1 MQEAQNKTD
10 VNVFIDESGSIT
22 KTKVSQNQYFVM
34 AMLFTKDSTK
44 IKRQFRKGIASLLK
58 KPKFQHLMDKSNEIK
73 GSEVSENRK
82 KPIYDRILRNCGEDF
97 ELGIIVINNDHTTDE
112 FIRNHARTFNYVL
125 QLFLDNYFRN
135 KSAYAVNVNAMNL
148 MIDEQNIATDTRY
161 TLDDYLEQQFTVYHP
176 LCDHF
181 NVEYVDSKQHSMIQL
196 VDFIANTFY
205 RNLEKH
211 DEISR
216 ETVAMLKDKLIGGN
230 IFLFPNTYYTKL
242 FL

>member
-1 MQEAQNKTD
+1 MQETRETKD
-10 VNVFIDESGSIT
+10 ISVFIDESGSIT
-22 KTKVSQNQYFVM
+22 KTKVSQNQYFVI
-34 AMLFTKDSTK
+34 ALLFTRDSMK

-58 KPKFQHLMDKSNEIK
+58 KPKFKHLMERDSEIK

-82 KPIYDRILRNCGEDF
+82 KAIYDRIIRNCGEDF
-97 ELGIIVINNDHTTDE
+97 ELGIIVMNNDHTTDD
-112 FIRNHARTFNYVL
+112 FIKNHARTFNYVL
-125 QLFLDNYFRN
+125 QLYLDHCFRH
-135 KSAYAVNVNAMNL
+135 KSKFAKNVHAMNL

-196 VDFIANTFY
+196 IDFIANTFY

-211 DEISR
+211 DEISK
-216 ETVAMLKDKLIGGN
+216 ETVEMLMEYVIGGD
-230 IFLFPNTYYTKL
+230 IFLFPNTHDTKL